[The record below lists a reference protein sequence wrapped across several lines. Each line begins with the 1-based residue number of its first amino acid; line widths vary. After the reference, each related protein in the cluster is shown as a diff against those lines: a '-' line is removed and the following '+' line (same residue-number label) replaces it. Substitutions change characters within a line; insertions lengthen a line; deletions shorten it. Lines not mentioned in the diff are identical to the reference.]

1 MFHATAAVRS
11 VCDITPALLRSMG
24 VRGLLLD
31 IDNTLTTHD
40 NPVPAEGVPE
50 WIAYMKKSGIQMR
63 LISNNHETRVTPFA
77 EKLGIPCICES
88 WKPLGKGF
96 RTAMKQMRLPKEQ
109 LCVVGDQIYTDIW
122 GANLFRVKSIYVNP
136 IQRETWQGHEFLCV
150 KRVLEVPFLPKN
162 YEYLPAKL
170 KKESK

>member
-1 MFHATAAVRS
+1 MFQTGIAVRS
-11 VCDITPALLRSMG
+11 VCDITPALLRSIG

-40 NPVPAEGVPE
+40 NPEPAAGVAE
-50 WIAYMKKSGIQMR
+50 WVALMKQSGIQLR
-63 LISNNHETRVTPFA
+63 LISNNHEPRVAPFA
-77 EKLGIPCICES
+77 KKLGIPCICES

-96 RTAMKQMRLPKEQ
+96 RTAMKQMHLPKEQ

-122 GANLFRVKSIYVNP
+122 GANLFRVRSIYVRP
-136 IQRETWQGHEFLCV
+136 IQRESWKGHEFLCV
-150 KRVLEVPFLPKN
+150 KRVLELPFLPKS
-162 YEYLPAKL
+162 YEYLPAKN